1 MVRKMEI
8 QRKFYLNEL
17 IRKQGNGFVKI
28 ITGLRRCGKSY
39 LLRTIF
45 KNHLLANGIMPEQIV
60 EIAFDERDNKKF
72 CDADTFYEFAKQK
85 LVQHPQ
91 TIFLLDEIQL
101 LDDFESVLNGL
112 LNKKAEIYATGSN
125 AKFLSKDI
133 ITEFRGRG
141 DEIHMTPLT
150 FAEYFSIF
158 NDDKVSRF
166 QEYMLFGGL
175 PPVALSTSAEDKIS
189 ILNSLYTETYL
200 RDIVGRN
207 KVRKV
212 SELENLLD
220 ILSSAIGSLV
230 NPEKLRKTFH
240 SVKNSKI
247 TVATISKYI
256 AYLKDAYLLEAAQ
269 RYDIKGKAYIET
281 PLKYYYSDL
290 GLRNARLNFRQLE
303 ETHSMENIIYN
314 ELRHR
319 KFNVDV
325 GMITVNEKNI
335 NGNYNRKQL
344 EVDFVANK
352 GSRRYY
358 IQSAYMIPDA
368 EKREQEIRSL
378 LKIDDSFKK
387 IVITSHA
394 PAALYDDHG
403 ILTMNIY
410 DFLLNPD
417 SLDL

>member
-1 MVRKMEI
+1 MEI
-8 QRKFYLNEL
+8 QRQFYLNEL
-17 IRKQGNGFVKI
+17 IRKRGNGFVKI

-45 KNHLLANGIMPEQIV
+45 KNYLLANGVNPEQIV
-60 EIAFDERDNKKF
+60 EIAFDERDNRRF
-72 CDADTFYEFAKQK
+72 CDPDTFYDFAKEK
-85 LVQHPQ
+85 LAQHPD

-101 LDDFESVLNGL
+101 LGDFESVLNGL
-112 LNKKAEIYATGSN
+112 LGKKAEIYATGSN
-125 AKFLSKDI
+125 AKFLSRDI

-150 FAEYFSIF
+150 FAEYFSVYK
-158 NDDKVSRF
+158 DDRSFRF
-166 QEYMLFGGL
+166 QEYMLYGGL
-175 PPVALSTSAEDKIS
+175 PLVALASVPEDKIA

-207 KVRKV
+207 KIRKV

-220 ILSSAIGSLV
+220 ILSSSIGSLV

-247 TVATISKYI
+247 TIVTISKYLS
-256 AYLKDAYLLEAAQ
+256 YLEDAYLLEAAK

-319 KFNVDV
+319 KFNVDI
-325 GMITVNEKNI
+325 GLIYANEKTVN
-335 NGNYNRKQL
+335 GAYARKQL

-352 GSRRYY
+352 GSKRYY

-394 PAALYDDHG
+394 PAPLYDEHG
-403 ILTMNIY
+403 ILTMSIY

-417 SLDL
+417 SLEL

>member
-1 MVRKMEI
+1 MEI
-8 QRKFYLNEL
+8 PRQFYLDEL
-17 IRKQGNGFVKI
+17 IRKQRNGFVKV

-45 KNHLLANGIMPEQIV
+45 KRYLLDNGFAPEQIV
-60 EIAFDERDNKKF
+60 EMAFDERDNKKF
-72 CDADTFYEFAKQK
+72 CDPDAFYEFAKGK
-85 LVQHPQ
+85 LARRPDTV
-91 TIFLLDEIQL
+91 FLLDEIQL
-101 LDDFESVLNGL
+101 LGDFESVLNGL
-112 LNKKAEIYATGSN
+112 LGKNAEIYATGSN

-141 DEIHMTPLT
+141 DEVHMTPLS
-150 FAEYFSIF
+150 FAEYYSVFG
-158 NDDKVSRF
+158 DDKVSRF
-166 QEYMLFGGL
+166 HEYMLYGGL
-175 PPVALSTSAEDKIS
+175 PLVALASAPEDKIA
-189 ILNSLYTETYL
+189 ILDSLYTETYL

-207 KVRKV
+207 KIRKIA
-212 SELENLLD
+212 ELENLLD
-220 ILSSAIGSLV
+220 ILSSAIGSLI
-230 NPEKLRKTFH
+230 NPEKLRKTFC
-240 SVKNSKI
+240 SVKHSRI
-247 TVATISKYI
+247 TADTIAKYI
-256 AYLKDAYLLEAAQ
+256 GYLEDAYLLEAAQ

-303 ETHSMENIIYN
+303 EPHSMENIIYN

-319 KFNVDV
+319 KFNVDIGQLEV
-325 GMITVNEKNI
+325 SEKNV
-335 NGNYNRKQL
+335 GGTYRRKQL

-352 GSRRYY
+352 GAKRYY
-358 IQSAYMIPDA
+358 IQSAYLIPDE

-394 PAALYDDHG
+394 PAPLYDDHG
-403 ILTMNIY
+403 ILTMSIY

>member
-1 MVRKMEI
+1 MEI

-17 IRKQGNGFVKI
+17 IRKQRNGFVKV

-45 KNHLLANGIMPEQIV
+45 KSYLRANGVLPEQIV
-60 EIAFDERDNKKF
+60 EMAFDERDNKQY
-72 CDADTFYEFAKQK
+72 CDPDTFYEFAKNK
-85 LVQHPQ
+85 LTQRPDTV
-91 TIFLLDEIQL
+91 FLLDEIQL
-101 LDDFESVLNGL
+101 LGDFESVLNGL
-112 LNKKAEIYATGSN
+112 LSKNAEIYATGSN
-125 AKFLSKDI
+125 ARFLSKDI

-141 DEIHMTPLT
+141 DEIHMAPLS
-150 FAEYFSIF
+150 FAEYYSIF
-158 NDDKVSRF
+158 NDDKVNRF
-166 QEYMLFGGL
+166 QEYMLYGGL
-175 PPVALSTSAEDKIS
+175 PLVALASTTEDKID
-189 ILNSLYTETYL
+189 ILNALYTETYL

-207 KVRKV
+207 KIRKV
-212 SELENLLD
+212 AELENLLD
-220 ILSSAIGSLV
+220 ILASAIGSMV
-230 NPEKLRKTFH
+230 NPEKLRKTFR
-240 SVKNSKI
+240 SVKHSKI
-247 TVATISKYI
+247 TADTIAKYI
-256 AYLKDAYLLEAAQ
+256 GYLEDAYLLEAAQ

-290 GLRNARLNFRQLE
+290 GLRNARLKYRQLE
-303 ETHSMENIIYN
+303 ETHSMENIIFN

-319 KFNVDV
+319 KYNVDI
-325 GMITVNEKNI
+325 GQIEVNDKND
-335 NGNYNRKQL
+335 NGTYSRKQL

-352 GSRRYY
+352 GSKRYY
-358 IQSAYMIPDA
+358 IQSAYLIPDE

-394 PAALYDDHG
+394 PAPLYDEHG
-403 ILTMNIY
+403 ILTMSVY

>member
-1 MVRKMEI
+1 MEI
-8 QRKFYLNEL
+8 QRQFYLDEL
-17 IRKQGNGFVKI
+17 IRKQHNGFIKV

-45 KNHLLANGIMPEQIV
+45 KNHLLAKGFRPEQIV
-60 EIAFDERDNKKF
+60 EMAFDERDNRKF
-72 CDADTFYEFAKQK
+72 CDPDVFYEFAKRK
-85 LVQHPQ
+85 LAGQPE

-112 LNKKAEIYATGSN
+112 LGKKAEIYATGSN
-125 AKFLSKDI
+125 AKFLSRDI

-141 DEIHMTPLT
+141 DEIHMTPLS
-150 FAEYFSIF
+150 FSEYYAIY
-158 NDDKVSRF
+158 NDDKIGRF
-166 QEYMLFGGL
+166 QEYMLYGGL
-175 PPVALSTSAEDKIS
+175 PPVVLANLPEDKIS
-189 ILNSLYTETYL
+189 ILNALYTETYL

-207 KVRKV
+207 KIRKAV
-212 SELENLLD
+212 ELENLLD
-220 ILSSAIGSLV
+220 ILSSSIGSLV
-230 NPEKLRKTFH
+230 NPEKLRNTFR
-240 SVKNSKI
+240 SVKHSSI
-247 TVATISKYI
+247 TADTITRYI
-256 AYLKDAYLLEAAQ
+256 TYLEDAYLIEATQ

-303 ETHSMENIIYN
+303 ENHSMENIIYN

-319 KFNVDV
+319 RFNVDV
-325 GMITVNEKNI
+325 GQITVNEKTS
-335 NGNYNRKQL
+335 NGTYSRKHL

-352 GSRRYY
+352 GSKRYY
-358 IQSAYMIPDA
+358 IQSAYMIPD
-368 EKREQEIRSL
+368 EKKREQEIRSL

-394 PAALYDDHG
+394 PAPLYDDHG
-403 ILTMNIY
+403 ILTMSVY

-417 SLDL
+417 SLEF